1 MIVSNCEVV
10 TDRQGRELRP
20 HGTALFPVEGC
31 NDDLVVSPVLWHWH
45 DDLEAAVVRRGA
57 ALLSVEGE
65 SHAIRQGD
73 GFFIN
78 AGVLHGVF
86 PREGEC
92 LLHSVVFHPRLVGGG
107 VDSIFHQ
114 QYVQPLVLDTG
125 SHCVLLSQDSPGDQE
140 LLSAV
145 REAWDACAGEEQ
157 GYEFTVRAAMSRL
170 VLQLF
175 RRSAG
180 RPRQGPSEKALRDAE
195 RVKAMLRYIEE
206 NLGETLS
213 VAGIARSAAVSESE
227 CLRCFRS
234 VIGVTP
240 IQYVK
245 HLRVERAAALLAGT
259 EERVADIAGRC
270 GFGEMSYFART
281 FRELKGC
288 TPSEYRRQRRS
299 GYTRATIGD

>member
-10 TDRQGRELRP
+10 TDGQGRELRP

-31 NDDLVVSPVLWHWH
+31 DDDLTVSPVLWHWH
-45 DDLEAAVVRRGA
+45 DELEAAVVYRGT
-57 ALLSVEGE
+57 ALLSVDGE
-65 SHAIRQGD
+65 SRAIPRGD

-78 AGVLHGVF
+78 GGVVHGVF
-86 PREGEC
+86 PGAEGC
-92 LLHSVVFHPRLVGGG
+92 QLHSVVFHPRLVGGG

-114 QYVQPLVLDTG
+114 HYVQPLVSDTS
-125 SHCVLLSQDSPGDQE
+125 SHCVLFSRDDPGDRP

-145 REAWDACAGEEQ
+145 EEAWGACAGEEA
-157 GYEFTVRAAMSRL
+157 GYEFAVRAAMSRL

-180 RPRQGPSEKALRDAE
+180 RPRQGPSEKVLRDAE
-195 RVKAMLRYIEE
+195 RVKRMLQYIEA
-206 NLGETLS
+206 NLGEALN
-213 VAGIARSAAVSESE
+213 VAAIARSAAVSESE

-288 TPSEYRRQRRS
+288 TPSAYRRQRRE
-299 GYTRATIGD
+299 REDVPV